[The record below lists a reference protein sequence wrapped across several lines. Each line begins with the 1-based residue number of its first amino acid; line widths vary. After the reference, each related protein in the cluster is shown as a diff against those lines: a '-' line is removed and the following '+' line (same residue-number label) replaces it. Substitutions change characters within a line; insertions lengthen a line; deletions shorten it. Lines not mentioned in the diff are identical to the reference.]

1 MVEIEAPLAQTKVDQ
16 HRFQRILESPFSRLN
31 ENEVRVNLTISR
43 IHSTANGTTIFTR
56 IIAILSLLI
65 PVVLAI
71 KLIRASNLKDCE
83 NPDIFSFPGPA
94 YFVTAFVFS
103 TIPLYWIL
111 FNVELRNSVSR
122 NISRHKNKV
131 QPILPIIQVGN
142 PITNGTS

>member
-16 HRFQRILESPFSRLN
+16 HRLESPFSRLN
-31 ENEVRVNLTISR
+31 ENEVKVNLTISR

-71 KLIRASNLKDCE
+71 KLIRASNLNDCE
-83 NPDIFSFPGPA
+83 NPEIFSSPAPA

-111 FNVELRNSVSR
+111 FNVELRNYVIR
-122 NISRHKNKV
+122 NISRRRNKV
-131 QPILPIIQVGN
+131 HPILPTIQRGHPMVFS
-142 PITNGTS
+142 TS